1 MGNDSTQ
8 PESVD
13 MQAVSEDNVTSSTSQ
28 GTASPVSVELQAVL
42 DHPHFKWYIV
52 NTYSGSEETVKL
64 ALEERIQKAKIE
76 RFFGSILIPKIQIE
90 KMLKSGKK
98 KIINKTSFPGYL
110 IVQMEMN
117 EQSMGCISS
126 TPKVT
131 GFLGDKHAPRAM
143 SQRDVLKILRPPE
156 KDDKLDPT
164 ASFKKGD
171 TVKVIDGPFT
181 NFDGVVEEVR
191 ADKMKLKVLVSIF
204 GRETP
209 VELTYKQVDKIS

>member
-1 MGNDSTQ
+1 MGDDKLIDHEDEKGEQESSAEKASEAAPLEFQ
-8 PESVD
+8 P
-13 MQAVSEDNVTSSTSQ
+13 
-28 GTASPVSVELQAVL
+28 VL

-52 NTYSGSEETVKL
+52 NTYSGSEETVKI
-64 ALEERIQKAKIE
+64 ALEERIQKAKFE
-76 RFFGSILIPKIQIE
+76 KFFGSILIPKIQIE
-90 KMLKSGKK
+90 KVLKSGKK

-110 IVQMEMN
+110 IVQMELN

-131 GFLGDKHAPRAM
+131 GFLGDKHSPRAM

-156 KDDKLDPT
+156 KEEKFDLA

-171 TVKVIDGPFT
+171 AVRVTDGPFT
-181 NFDGVVEEVR
+181 NFDGVVDEVR
-191 ADKMKLKVLVSIF
+191 SDKMKLKVLVSIF